1 MQQQQHNSCT
11 LYTTHYY
18 AAADVFAVCTCRS
31 TGSPRRCRS
40 CLDERGSAR
49 RESAV
54 FPLSVPVL
62 TYPRRDPGPKRPR
75 AARPRFPH
83 LSEAI
88 KVDIQQR
95 RRQQQQS
102 STRYIGCITVYIA
115 RLPSLVLVV
124 HSSART
130 DTYLVSNDMYLVY
143 YYRYWCICCVHI
155 LLARRRSPAVARP
168 PPLLMVVHSST
179 QQYLF
184 VCTLVTVPS
193 QAVTRE

>member
-1 MQQQQHNSCT
+1 MLIQKQWLNQT
-11 LYTTHYY
+11 LSLVPRR
-18 AAADVFAVCTCRS
+18 ARVRAVGERRFPLVCTH
-31 TGSPRRCRS
+31 
-40 CLDERGSAR
+40 AH
-49 RESAV
+49 
-54 FPLSVPVL
+54 VP
-62 TYPRRDPGPKRPR
+62 TARRDPGPKRPR

-168 PPLLMVVHSST
+168 PPVLLVVPSSST
-179 QQYLF
+179 RYRL
-184 VCTLVTVPS
+184 L
-193 QAVTRE
+193 